1 MEKGKGNMAS
11 TAAQKAAA
19 SKSKQEVWEP
29 LRKEGKGMDEASQVA
44 EAEVAESDDG
54 TDTDTDDDEGAVEA
68 PCNNNLAAKLG
79 NGGVILALV
88 ETKTGFAIFMYDGI
102 KLLQEDALQNIWVAF
117 SDHKLAERSVWLLEY
132 RPFEPK
138 VSAINSNGVSD
149 ELADMIIRRVD
160 VGLEVSDAIFIAC
173 EKSMLDEK
181 DCFTMSKG
189 MRQLLNTHS
198 FILEPEDMEVSRYI
212 INLAGVVRE
221 CDRSVKRHDYS
232 LRSAAAHLK
241 RISRIDTQGWDLMKL
256 ATALKMNPPTLV
268 PDDVLGRYTCI
279 SSHQLHRTNEPGILS
294 MHMHPSKDIVATGG
308 IDTNA
313 VFFDRPS
320 GQILC
325 TLTGHS
331 KKINTLKFVNADG
344 LFITGS
350 ADKTVRIWH
359 GSEYGNYS
367 CRHIVKDHNAEV
379 TAVTVQAGE
388 KHFVSASKD
397 NSWCLCDIST
407 ASCLLKVDDAFQQ
420 SGYTSAS
427 FHPHGPLLGIG
438 TTTAFV
444 KLWDMKS
451 KENVANLKGHVGPV
465 TAMSFSENGYLLATA
480 AHDGVRLWDVRKLTN
495 LRTISPYDS
504 GTATNTVEFDPSGS
518 YLGIGGSDARIYKA
532 HEAEWN
538 IVKTLPDLSGMGK
551 VTSLKFGAGAEYIAV
566 GSMDCN
572 LRIFG
577 LPSPRR

>member
-149 ELADMIIRRVD
+149 ELADMIIRR
-160 VGLEVSDAIFIAC
+160 I
-173 EKSMLDEK
+173 
-181 DCFTMSKG
+181 
-189 MRQLLNTHS
+189 
-198 FILEPEDMEVSRYI
+198 EP
-212 INLAGVVRE
+212 G
-221 CDRSVKRHDYS
+221 
-232 LRSAAAHLK
+232 
-241 RISRIDTQGWDLMKL
+241 QKL
-256 ATALKMNPPTLV
+256 AVET
-268 PDDVLGRYTCI
+268 
-279 SSHQLHRTNEPGILS
+279 
-294 MHMHPSKDIVATGG
+294 
-308 IDTNA
+308 
-313 VFFDRPS
+313 
-320 GQILC
+320 
-325 TLTGHS
+325 
-331 KKINTLKFVNADG
+331 
-344 LFITGS
+344 
-350 ADKTVRIWH
+350 
-359 GSEYGNYS
+359 
-367 CRHIVKDHNAEV
+367 
-379 TAVTVQAGE
+379 
-388 KHFVSASKD
+388 
-397 NSWCLCDIST
+397 
-407 ASCLLKVDDAFQQ
+407 
-420 SGYTSAS
+420 
-427 FHPHGPLLGIG
+427 
-438 TTTAFV
+438 
-444 KLWDMKS
+444 
-451 KENVANLKGHVGPV
+451 KGHVGPV